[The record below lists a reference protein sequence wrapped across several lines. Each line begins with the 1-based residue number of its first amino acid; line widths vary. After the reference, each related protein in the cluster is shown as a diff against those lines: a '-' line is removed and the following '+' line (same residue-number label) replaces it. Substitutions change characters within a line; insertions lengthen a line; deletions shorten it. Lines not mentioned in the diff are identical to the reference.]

1 MINFSEPLTDLKK
14 LEDRDYKISEVADLL
29 QISPRALRYWQE
41 NDLIIPHGSMHS
53 SERIY
58 KLDDVKRAQH
68 IKELQGLFGFSLNE
82 IKQILQIEDKISN
95 LKQTYLKDSHNKT
108 LKNKLGQSALTE
120 ITSLMDLIDKKIDRI
135 NHYRN
140 DLNDKVNLIKGFLKN
155 G

>member
-41 NDLIIPHGSMHS
+41 NDLIIPHGSRHT

-58 KLDDVKRAQH
+58 KSNDIKRAQH
-68 IKELQGLFGFSLNE
+68 IKELQGLFGFSLHE

-95 LKQTYLKDSHNKT
+95 LKQAYLKDSQDKMLKT
-108 LKNKLGQSALTE
+108 KLGQSALRE
-120 ITSLMDLIDKKIDRI
+120 IIDLINLIDKKIDRI

-140 DLNDKVNLIKGFLKN
+140 DLNEKVNLIEGFLKN

>member
-41 NDLIIPHGSMHS
+41 NDLIIPHGSRRT

-58 KLDDVKRAQH
+58 KPDDIKRAQH
-68 IKELQGLFGFSLNE
+68 IKELQGLFGFSLHE

-95 LKQTYLKDSHNKT
+95 LKQAYLKDSQDKMLKT
-108 LKNKLGQSALTE
+108 KLGQSALRE
-120 ITSLMDLIDKKIDRI
+120 IIDLINLIDKKIDRI

-140 DLNDKVNLIKGFLKN
+140 DLNDKVNLIEGFLKN